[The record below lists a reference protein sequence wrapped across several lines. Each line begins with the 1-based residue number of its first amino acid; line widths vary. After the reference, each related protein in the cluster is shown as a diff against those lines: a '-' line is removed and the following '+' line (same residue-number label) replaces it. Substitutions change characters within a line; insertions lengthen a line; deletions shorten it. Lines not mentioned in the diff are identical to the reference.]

1 MVPKVPKVQKM
12 VLKKSPQKKRREKTG
27 SLTLGEITGMLSHA
41 LQNHDDFILTWEPR
55 PGEDV
60 APETKREIH
69 IMTGNLI
76 TSCRLNNLKSRILLY
91 EDEGARIVSRE
102 WD

>member
-1 MVPKVPKVQKM
+1 MVPEKSQK
-12 VLKKSPQKKRREKTG
+12 KKRRKTTG
-27 SLTLGEITGMLSHA
+27 SLTIETIAGMLSDA
-41 LQNHDDFILTWEPR
+41 IKNHDDFILTWEPH

-60 APETKREIH
+60 APDTQQEIH

-76 TSCRLNNLKSRILLY
+76 TSCRLNNLKSRVLMY
-91 EDEGARIVSRE
+91 EDEGARIMSCV